1 MENFFYNE
9 NFYSDLSELMNDI
22 GFMLLIN
29 FQNDEIAKSVLFS
42 DSINELKDDWQ
53 IKVELADLEPIF
65 EVDADTLCQLL
76 ADANEDRLTEN
87 FGEEQEVLSALKEC
101 IDFEKLKEKLP
112 KLYYP
117 NGKFVCIS
125 KKDLIL
131 NSQQ

>member
-22 GFMLLIN
+22 DI
-29 FQNDEIAKSVLFS
+29 DE

-53 IKVELADLEPIF
+53 IRVELTDLEPIF
-65 EVDADTLCQLL
+65 ELDADSLCQLL

-87 FGEEQEVLSALKEC
+87 FDEEQKVLAALNEC

-117 NGKFVCIS
+117 NGKFMS
-125 KKDLIL
+125 LKKSDLIDQL
-131 NSQQ
+131 